1 MEQTPAEQ
9 APAGAARAWPA
20 RLPFFYGWVILPSA
34 ALAIFVSGPGQTYS
48 VSQFVDP
55 LIDEFGWSRTTV
67 AGLYTAGSL
76 TAAATMIVVGWLL
89 DRLGARLMLAG
100 IGVCLGL
107 AALWMSAVSGQAD
120 VYLGFAALRIFGQG
134 SLGLV
139 PSTLVAL
146 WFVRRRGRATA
157 IAGLGMVVSQA
168 VFPPLIHTLITRIGW
183 RETWV
188 VLAVIVWVLLVP
200 VALVLVRRNPESV
213 GLRPDGLEPATA
225 SVPTEAASIQIEGW
239 TLGGAAGTA
248 SFWLVIVTAA
258 SASLVTTAFVF
269 HQAAIFD
276 SRGLSAGVSAA
287 VLSVMGPMS
296 LAGVFA
302 GGFLADRYPNRF
314 LLLAGQALIVVGAA
328 MAMTMTTTWQAF
340 VYGAM
345 IGFASGGLITV
356 NSVVWP
362 NYFGRRH
369 LGKIRG
375 AAIAA
380 TVGGAALGPLP
391 FAIVFDWLGSYAPVL
406 AVFMAL
412 PTMSMVAAVLARP
425 PDRLEHTR

>member
-1 MEQTPAEQ
+1 LEK
-9 APAGAARAWPA
+9 APADTGRPWPA
-20 RLPFFYGWVILPSA
+20 RLPFFYGWVILPAA

-55 LIDEFGWSRTTV
+55 LIEEFGWSRTAI

-76 TAAATMIVVGWLL
+76 TAAATMIGIGWLL
-89 DRLGARLMLAG
+89 DRLGARLMLVG
-100 IGVCLGL
+100 IGICLGL
-107 AALWMSAVSGQAD
+107 AALWMSNVDNKAE
-120 VYLGFAALRIFGQG
+120 VYVGFAALRIFGQG
-134 SLGLV
+134 SLGLI

-146 WFVRRRGRATA
+146 WFVRKRGRATA
-157 IAGLGMVVSQA
+157 IAGLGMVASQA

-188 VLAVIVWVLLVP
+188 VMAIVVWVLLVP
-200 VALVLVRRNPESV
+200 VAVFIIRRSPESV
-213 GLRPDGLEPATA
+213 GLRPDGLVAPPTPVA
-225 SVPTEAASIQIEGW
+225 SDTSHTPLPQVEGW
-239 TLGGAAGTA
+239 TLGESARSL
-248 SFWLVIVTAA
+248 SFWLVMVTAA

-269 HQAAIFD
+269 HQAAVFD

-296 LAGVFA
+296 LGGAFA

-314 LLLAGQALIVVGAA
+314 LLLVGQALIVVGAA
-328 MAMTMTTTWQAF
+328 FALTMSTTWQAF
-340 VYGAM
+340 AYGAV

-356 NSVVWP
+356 NAVVWP

-391 FAIVFDWLGSYAPVL
+391 FAIAFDILGSYTSVL
-406 AVFMAL
+406 ALFTAFPAV
-412 PTMSMVAAVLARP
+412 SMVAAILAKP
-425 PDRLEHTR
+425 PHRRQPLP